1 MIPYKEREFNR
12 IIEIFKDEYCT
23 SAIKHIR
30 WYDLNNRI
38 YIEVNNI
45 YMAAICLSYPIQIAD
60 DPANEILFT
69 IYHDFMDCILK
80 RFIQESQL

>member
-1 MIPYKEREFNR
+1 MTPYKEREFNR
-12 IIEIFKDEYCT
+12 IIQIFKDEYCT

-45 YMAAICLSYPIQIAD
+45 YMASICLSYPIQIVD
-60 DPANEILFT
+60 VPSDEILFT
-69 IYHDFMDCILK
+69 IYQDFMDCIL
-80 RFIQESQL
+80 RLFIQGSQL